1 MSEKSYI
8 AVIST
13 GGTGGHIFPACGL
26 LEILKNLDYNVELVS
41 DKRGLTYFDGN
52 FSKTNIKIISTG
64 TIFQKNPFKLVL
76 SSFLIFFAILKSIFY
91 LRLIKPKVVFGMGG
105 YSSFP
110 ICLASWIL
118 KIPLI
123 IYENN
128 LVIGKA
134 NKFLL
139 PLAQK
144 IFLSNLETKGIKE
157 KYQNKVVYT
166 GNILRKDVLNY
177 KHTEQQ
183 DLNLLKILVLG
194 GSQAAKVFGEKLPHI
209 FKKCVDNNLK
219 LFILQQSTHSQI
231 NDIKKYYEDNK
242 INFELFTFRSN
253 IKNIFKDVNL
263 VITRAGA
270 SALAELISANI
281 PFISIPLQ
289 NSVDNH
295 QFENAKYYERNGCN
309 FLINE
314 NEIDTKLFSL
324 IKLVHE
330 DKSLLSDIKRKQKNI
345 VVSNIQK
352 TVEKELKKIINE
364 KI

>member
-1 MSEKSYI
+1 
-8 AVIST
+8 
-13 GGTGGHIFPACGL
+13 
-26 LEILKNLDYNVELVS
+26 
-41 DKRGLTYFDGN
+41 
-52 FSKTNIKIISTG
+52 
-64 TIFQKNPFKLVL
+64 
-76 SSFLIFFAILKSIFY
+76 
-91 LRLIKPKVVFGMGG
+91 MGG

-194 GSQAAKVFGEKLPHI
+194 GSQAAKVFGENYRI
-209 FKKCVDNNLK
+209 YLK
-219 LFILQQSTHSQI
+219 V
-231 NDIKKYYEDNK
+231 
-242 INFELFTFRSN
+242 R
-253 IKNIFKDVNL
+253 
-263 VITRAGA
+263 
-270 SALAELISANI
+270 
-281 PFISIPLQ
+281 
-289 NSVDNH
+289 
-295 QFENAKYYERNGCN
+295 
-309 FLINE
+309 
-314 NEIDTKLFSL
+314 
-324 IKLVHE
+324 
-330 DKSLLSDIKRKQKNI
+330 
-345 VVSNIQK
+345 
-352 TVEKELKKIINE
+352 
-364 KI
+364 

>member
-1 MSEKSYI
+1 MSEKSHI

-26 LEILKNLDYNVELVS
+26 LEILKNLDYKVELVS
-41 DKRGLTYFDGN
+41 DKRGLTYLDRN
-52 FSKTNIKIISTG
+52 FSKANIKIISTG
-64 TIFQKNPFKLVL
+64 TIFQKNPLKLIL

-194 GSQAAKVFGEKLPHI
+194 GSQAAKVF
-209 FKKCVDNNLK
+209 
-219 LFILQQSTHSQI
+219 
-231 NDIKKYYEDNK
+231 
-242 INFELFTFRSN
+242 
-253 IKNIFKDVNL
+253 L
-263 VITRAGA
+263 V
-270 SALAELISANI
+270 
-281 PFISIPLQ
+281 Q
-289 NSVDNH
+289 
-295 QFENAKYYERNGCN
+295 
-309 FLINE
+309 
-314 NEIDTKLFSL
+314 
-324 IKLVHE
+324 
-330 DKSLLSDIKRKQKNI
+330 
-345 VVSNIQK
+345 
-352 TVEKELKKIINE
+352 
-364 KI
+364 